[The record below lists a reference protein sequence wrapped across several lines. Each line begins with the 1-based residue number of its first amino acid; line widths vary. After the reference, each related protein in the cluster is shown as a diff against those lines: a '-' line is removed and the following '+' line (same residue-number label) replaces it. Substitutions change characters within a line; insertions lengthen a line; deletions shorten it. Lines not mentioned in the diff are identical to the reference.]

1 MPFSNGMTDAV
12 RHLGTGVHR
21 HDELSLRLKAGDF
34 NIPERDIKLLCV
46 ILTMLNK
53 R

>member
-1 MPFSNGMTDAV
+1 MTDAV
-12 RHLGTGVHR
+12 RHLGAGVRR
-21 HDELSLRLKAGDF
+21 HDELSLRLKARDF
-34 NIPERDIKLLCV
+34 NIPKRDIKLLSV

>member
-1 MPFSNGMTDAV
+1 MYLHKANLDAGV
-12 RHLGTGVHR
+12 RR
-21 HDELSLRLKAGDF
+21 HDELSLPLKARDF
-34 NIPERDIKLLCV
+34 NIPERDIKLLSV